1 MRFEFTNPSALLL
14 LLLIPA
20 AVLPALFSFR
30 RSGLRPLRRSPRL
43 IYTLATRS
51 LLVLLIV
58 FALAGLRFQTSSR
71 DVAVIFLLDVSASV
85 SVQEHRSAI
94 DFINREI
101 DHAAPTDY
109 VGVIAFAR
117 EPSVE
122 LAPTQKQR
130 LEGWRLTQI
139 SSNPPRD
146 FTDIAAALRLAAAVV
161 PQSAVGRLVLISDGN
176 ENLESS
182 ESVARTLAADGIEVY
197 SRSMK
202 TNAGQPEVAVR
213 ELAAPAHLAEGESFD
228 LKTTIDSTRDTDAV
242 LRLYRNNSI
251 VAERRLRLA
260 AGGDNVFVLPIREDR
275 KGFYTY
281 GVDVE
286 ALDADTFKQNNSR
299 EALVMVDGR
308 PKTLYLYG
316 DSAPSAAMARVLAEG
331 KFDADLKAASAAP
344 TTLAGFQDY
353 DLVIFDNVP
362 AAVLTRSQMQMVK
375 SYVHDLGGGFIMIGG
390 EKSFGAGGYYK
401 TPVED
406 VLPVSLDIRNKKHFP
421 SLALALVIDK
431 SGSMNETQGGRSK
444 IELAVEAASAAVDSL
459 SERDQVAVIV
469 FDTEARPVV
478 GLTPVEDKRS
488 IKRAL
493 GEITAF
499 GGTAIYPGIDMAYQY
514 LLSSDAKIKHIIVL
528 SDGES
533 MPGDYPGI
541 TRAIRDAG
549 MTLSSVAVGDEADL
563 DLMTMLAEA
572 GGGRFYATDRPENL
586 LNIFTREAFLA
597 SREAII
603 EEPFVPRLA
612 SPSQAIA
619 GIDWSHAPQLLGYVG
634 TAERTPGAAG
644 FDSAR
649 RQPASASPG
658 AASQAPSSPATLSLI
673 SDKDDPIYA
682 EWQYGLG
689 RSAAFTSDAKSR
701 WAAPW
706 MNWPGF
712 GQFWTQVMRST
723 LRRDRA
729 AGGLQVTARVDFDDG
744 RSSAS
749 ESGLAVASGFAL
761 GRTGHIDVEATT
773 EAGAFANELRLL
785 AHVVA
790 PDLTSLD
797 VPLEQTAAG
806 RYEARFPAEAQ
817 GAYIVSI
824 MRQGE
829 SRQAELRQGDH
840 STESGSDRATLNGQS
855 KLEQASSQES
865 AAQESSTPLAIT
877 GAVKSYSP
885 EFNISPDDSGLLARL
900 SQATGGQVID
910 AETGATNK
918 PPAESA
924 ESPPAD
930 GPVSSAPAPRGID
943 LFERRASR
951 TIPHDVWDKLLVLA
965 LLLLPID
972 AAIRRLRLNR
982 EDLRSGLSA
991 VMRWSSSFLPWL
1003 RPAILETDGSGT
1015 AAVGLAQLKTSRSR
1029 IRLRLSQDGEEAVQP
1044 SNEAASTESALVGE
1058 RRSVPRVSDL
1068 QPESPSGTQ
1077 VSPDQ
1082 PGDNQP
1088 LPSRLLKARGKRR
1101 D

>member
-30 RSGLRPLRRSPRL
+30 RSGLRPLRRSSRL

-85 SVQEHRSAI
+85 SLQEQRSAI
-94 DFINREI
+94 GFINREI

-109 VGVIAFAR
+109 LGVIAFAR

-161 PQSAVGRLVLISDGN
+161 PQSAVGRFVLISDGN
-176 ENLESS
+176 ENLESG
-182 ESVARTLAADGIEVY
+182 ESIARMLAADGIEVY
-197 SRSMK
+197 TRPLK

-213 ELAAPAHLAEGESFD
+213 ELAAPGRLAEGESFD
-228 LKTTIDSTRDTDAV
+228 LKTTIDSTRDTDAM

-251 VAERRLRLA
+251 VAERRLHLA
-260 AGGDNVFVLPIREDR
+260 AGGDNVFVLPVREDR

-281 GVDVE
+281 RADLE

-299 EALVMVDGR
+299 EALVMVEGR

-316 DSAPSAAMARVLAEG
+316 DPAPSAAMARVLAEG
-331 KFDADLKAASAAP
+331 KFDADVNAASAAP

-362 AAVLTRSQMQMVK
+362 AAVLTRNQMQMIK
-375 SYVHDLGGGFIMIGG
+375 PYVHDLGGGFIMIGG

-469 FDTEARPVV
+469 FDTEARPAV

-514 LLSSDAKIKHIIVL
+514 LLSSDAKIKHKNVL

-586 LNIFTREAFLA
+586 SNIFTREAFLA

-612 SPSQAIA
+612 SPSQATA

-634 TAERTPGAAG
+634 TAERPGSAPGTAG

-649 RQPASASPG
+649 RQPAPASPG
-658 AASQAPSSPATLSLI
+658 AASQAPSFPATLSLI

-749 ESGLAVASGFAL
+749 ESGLAMATGFAL
-761 GRTGHIDVEATT
+761 GRSGHINVEAAT
-773 EAGAFANELRLL
+773 EAGAFANELRLR

-790 PDLTSLD
+790 PDLTSSD
-797 VPLEQTAAG
+797 VLLEQTAAG

-824 MRQGE
+824 MGHG
-829 SRQAELRQGDH
+829 ELRQGDH
-840 STESGSDRATLNGQS
+840 STGSGSDRATLNGQS
-855 KLEQASSQES
+855 KLEEASSQES

-1044 SNEAASTESALVGE
+1044 SDEAASTESALVGE

>member
-1 MRFEFTNPSALLL
+1 MRFEFTNPAALLL

-20 AVLPALFSFR
+20 AVVLALRTFKRSGALAFR
-30 RSGLRPLRRSPRL
+30 RSRRVM
-43 IYTLATRS
+43 ATVAVRS

-58 FALAGLRFQTSSR
+58 FALAGLRFQTTSR

-85 SVQEHRSAI
+85 PVQEQRSAI
-94 DFINREI
+94 DFINQEI
-101 DHAAPTDY
+101 DHAAPNDY

-130 LEGWRLTQI
+130 LEGWRLAQI
-139 SSNPPRD
+139 SSNPPHD
-146 FTDIAAALRLAAAVV
+146 FTDIAAALRLAVAVV

-176 ENLESS
+176 ENLESA
-182 ESVARTLAADGIEVY
+182 ESIARTLAADGIEVY
-197 SRSMK
+197 SRPMK

-228 LKTTIDSTRDTDAV
+228 LKTTIDSTRDTDAM

-251 VAERRLRLA
+251 IAERRLRLA
-260 AGGDNVFVLPIREDR
+260 AGGDNVFVLPVREDR

-281 GVDVE
+281 RADVE

-331 KFDADLKAASAAP
+331 KFDADVKAASAAP

-362 AAVLTRSQMQMVK
+362 AAVLTRNQMQMVK

-478 GLTPVEDKRS
+478 GLTQVEDKQR

-586 LNIFTREAFLA
+586 PNIFTREAFLA

-612 SPSQAIA
+612 SPSQATA

-634 TAERTPGAAG
+634 TAERPPGSAG
-644 FDSAR
+644 F
-649 RQPASASPG
+649 QPASASPG
-658 AASQAPSSPATLSLI
+658 TAGFQPAPASPSAASQAPSSPATLSLI

-689 RSAAFTSDAKSR
+689 RSAAFTSDAKPR

-712 GQFWTQVMRST
+712 GQFWTQVMRDA
-723 LRRDRA
+723 LRRERSTE
-729 AGGLQVTARVDFDDG
+729 GLQVTARVDFDDG

-749 ESGLAVASGFAL
+749 ESGLAMTTGFAL
-761 GRTGHIDVEATT
+761 GRTGHIDVEAAIEGGT
-773 EAGAFANELRLL
+773 FANELRLR

-790 PDLTSLD
+790 PDLTSSD
-797 VPLEQTAAG
+797 VLLEQTAAG

-817 GAYIVSI
+817 GAYIVTI

-829 SRQAELRQGDH
+829 SHQAESQQGGSRQAEVQQTA
-840 STESGSDRATLNGQS
+840 SQQAASAESGV
-855 KLEQASSQES
+855 
-865 AAQESSTPLAIT
+865 PLAIT

-885 EFNISPDDSGLLARL
+885 EFNISTDDSGLLARL
-900 SQATGGQVID
+900 SQATGGQVLE
-910 AETGATNK
+910 AGTGATNK
-918 PPAESA
+918 PPAEGA
-924 ESPPAD
+924 ESPQAD
-930 GPVSSAPAPRGID
+930 GPVSSSPAPRGVD
-943 LFERRASR
+943 LFERRAAR
-951 TIPHDVWDKLLVLA
+951 TIPHDIWDKLLMLA

-972 AAIRRLRLNR
+972 AAIRRLRVSR
-982 EDLRSGLSA
+982 DDVRSGLSA
-991 VMRWSSSFLPWL
+991 TMRWASSLLPWL
-1003 RPAILETDGSGT
+1003 RPAILETDGSG
-1015 AAVGLAQLKTSRSR
+1015 AATLGLAQLKTSRSR
-1029 IRLRLSQDGEEAVQP
+1029 IRLRPSSDREEAVQT
-1044 SNEAASTESALVGE
+1044 SSEAASTDPAPVIESAVVRHSE
-1058 RRSVPRVSDL
+1058 RL
-1068 QPESPSGTQ
+1068 QPPSAPPTVALPEQ
-1077 VSPDQ
+1077 A
-1082 PGDNQP
+1082 GDAQP
-1088 LPSRLLKARGKRR
+1088 LPSRLLDAKRKKR

>member
-1 MRFEFTNPSALLL
+1 MRFEFTNPSALIL

-20 AVLPALFSFR
+20 AVLPALLAFR
-30 RSGLRPLRRSPRL
+30 RSGLRTLRRSSRL
-43 IYTLATRS
+43 IYTLAARS

-85 SVQEHRSAI
+85 PVQKQRSAI
-94 DFINREI
+94 DFINQEI
-101 DHAAPTDY
+101 DRAAPNDY

-130 LEGWRLTQI
+130 LEGWRLAQI

-146 FTDIAAALRLAAAVV
+146 FTDIAAALRLAVAVV

-176 ENLESS
+176 ENLESG
-182 ESVARTLAADGIEVY
+182 ESIARMLAADGIEVY
-197 SRSMK
+197 TRPLK

-213 ELAAPAHLAEGESFD
+213 ELAAPGRLAEGESLD
-228 LKTTIDSTRDTDAV
+228 LKTTIDSTRDTDAM

-251 VAERRLRLA
+251 VAERSLHLA

-281 GVDVE
+281 RADVE

-331 KFDADLKAASAAP
+331 KFDADVKAASAAP

-362 AAVLTRSQMQMVK
+362 AAVLTRNQMQMVK

-478 GLTPVEDKRS
+478 GLTPVEDKQR

-586 LNIFTREAFLA
+586 PNIFTREAFLA

-612 SPSQAIA
+612 SPSQATA
-619 GIDWSHAPQLLGYVG
+619 GIDWSHAPRLLGYVG
-634 TAERTPGAAG
+634 TAERPPGGAG
-644 FDSAR
+644 F
-649 RQPASASPG
+649 QPASASPG
-658 AASQAPSSPATLSLI
+658 SNSQPASPATLSLI

-689 RSAAFTSDAKSR
+689 RSAAFTSDAKPR

-723 LRRDRA
+723 LRRERSTD
-729 AGGLQVTARVDFDDG
+729 GLQVSARVDFDDG
-744 RSSAS
+744 RGSAS
-749 ESGLAVASGFAL
+749 ESGLAMATGFAL
-761 GRTGHIDVEATT
+761 GRTGHIDVEAAT
-773 EAGAFANELRLL
+773 EGGAFANELRLR

-829 SRQAELRQGDH
+829 SRQADSHQGGSH
-840 STESGSDRATLNGQS
+840 RTEGEQPASQQSASPESGV
-855 KLEQASSQES
+855 
-865 AAQESSTPLAIT
+865 PLAIT
-877 GAVKSYSP
+877 GAVKSYS
-885 EFNISPDDSGLLARL
+885 
-900 SQATGGQVID
+900 
-910 AETGATNK
+910 
-918 PPAESA
+918 
-924 ESPPAD
+924 
-930 GPVSSAPAPRGID
+930 
-943 LFERRASR
+943 
-951 TIPHDVWDKLLVLA
+951 
-965 LLLLPID
+965 
-972 AAIRRLRLNR
+972 
-982 EDLRSGLSA
+982 
-991 VMRWSSSFLPWL
+991 
-1003 RPAILETDGSGT
+1003 
-1015 AAVGLAQLKTSRSR
+1015 
-1029 IRLRLSQDGEEAVQP
+1029 GE
-1044 SNEAASTESALVGE
+1044 
-1058 RRSVPRVSDL
+1058 
-1068 QPESPSGTQ
+1068 
-1077 VSPDQ
+1077 
-1082 PGDNQP
+1082 
-1088 LPSRLLKARGKRR
+1088 
-1101 D
+1101 